1 MGFHIK
7 SLFVQFF
14 SNSTTIQQVAWK
26 KDKCND
32 NANTKEIETT

>member
-14 SNSTTIQQVAWK
+14 SNSTIQQVAWK
-26 KDKCND
+26 KDKSND